1 MKNILIHGLGQT
13 SKSWN
18 QTKKILNENDMIVE
32 TPDLFRI
39 DELTYQNL
47 YQSISEY
54 CNSQNEKLNLCGLSL
69 GGILALSFAK
79 QYPDKVNSMIL
90 IGTPYKIP
98 KILFHIQNLI
108 FHMMPTKTFIK
119 LGLSKK
125 QFITL
130 IYSMKNLDIAQHLEK
145 ITCPTLILCGKKD
158 KVNLK
163 SAELLNQNITN
174 SKFEV
179 IENSSHEVNIDA
191 PIELASKICDFWKK
205 S

>member
-1 MKNILIHGLGQT
+1 
-13 SKSWN
+13 
-18 QTKKILNENDMIVE
+18 MIVE

-47 YQSISEY
+47 YQSFSEY

-108 FHMMPTKTFIK
+108 FHMMPTKIFIK

-163 SAELLNQNITN
+163 SAELLSQNIMN